1 MHKCWMMLKRAP
13 ENHSKCLYR
22 LDLKLTLFGL
32 HSKAAKTAIQK
43 PKVQDTKEEFFEN
56 SFQTDFSINN
66 ETLLIEQI
74 RN

>member
-43 PKVQDTKEEFFEN
+43 AQSPRHQGRIF
-56 SFQTDFSINN
+56 
-66 ETLLIEQI
+66 
-74 RN
+74 